1 MTENQ
6 RVFKKITLWFLT
18 YARRRKQIMKRP
30 VHKPRFIR
38 VKDSVQRLS
47 AANQWE
53 WNTGVLKN
61 ALDLAHGIRYK
72 GLKVYG
78 R

>member
-1 MTENQ
+1 
-6 RVFKKITLWFLT
+6 
-18 YARRRKQIMKRP
+18 MKRP